1 MIGVVKPALPPIPIS
16 GSTPFQRMDNLLRAV
31 IQVPKAEIDRRE
43 EQWKKDHGK
52 PRKRKKAAKG

>member
-1 MIGVVKPALPPIPIS
+1 MKPSLPPIDVP

-43 EQWKKDHGK
+43 KEW
-52 PRKRKKAAKG
+52 KRKNGKKRKQAPKK